1 MAKQTFTTGQVLTAA
16 QMTSLQQ
23 SAMLGGAANAKVA
36 SYVLVAADAGD
47 AITMSNASATTITV
61 NTGLF
66 AAGDIV
72 TIINLGAGVCT
83 ITAGTATVAT
93 SGSLA
98 LAQNQGGVLRFTSA
112 SAAIFFQ
119 FATPASGDIEG
130 VTAGTG
136 ISGGGTSGTVTV
148 TNSMATAIDAK
159 GDLVVG
165 TGADA
170 FARLPVGANTFTLVA
185 DSAEATGLKWAA
197 PAGGG
202 KLLQVIFAEYSTPT
216 TVASTSYTDSGLSAS
231 ITPSSATSKVLISTN
246 LAYGISR
253 SNTEI
258 GLGQNLVRTSTGI
271 FDADADKKGELIGVA
286 GAGLVILDGHTPL
299 PLSGV
304 GSLVVFYGNDEGLR
318 NRAGM
323 TIRTGAELERAA
335 ALYARE
341 PVPQMVLKS
350 NGTALPADRIAKLL
364 ESWGASRRNRTTAF
378 LNADISLETLGF
390 DPEKLQLASAR
401 SYIATE
407 LARALGIPAYFIDAE
422 TGSSMTYSN
431 AATTRQTLLDFSL
444 IPLMNSITER
454 LSMPDFVPS
463 TQRVE
468 YALDDYLRGSA
479 LERAQIYEILN
490 RVGALSAEE
499 IRIQE
504 EMIR

>member
-23 SAMLGGAANAKVA
+23 TAMLGGAANAKTA

-72 TIINLGAGVCT
+72 TIINLGAGVST
-83 ITAGTATVAT
+83 ITAGTATVST

-136 ISGGGTSGTVTV
+136 ISGGGTSGTVTI

-170 FARLPVGANTFTLVA
+170 FSRLGVGANNTVLTA

-202 KLLQVIFAEYSTPT
+202 KVLQVVSAT
-216 TVASTSYTDSGLSAS
+216 TSTSQSTTSTSFTDTNLTAS
-231 ITPSSATSKVLISTN
+231 ITPSSATSKVLVLTN
-246 LAYGISR
+246 QAMQFSR
-253 SNTEI
+253 SASKVEAGYRLMRDSTKIAGSPDANSPDDLALEVTGGSFVYLTNFYAYSLLDSPATTSSVTYKTQSALNTTANSAIITSQPLSLISSIILMEI
-258 GLGQNLVRTSTGI
+258 G
-271 FDADADKKGELIGVA
+271 A
-286 GAGLVILDGHTPL
+286 
-299 PLSGV
+299 
-304 GSLVVFYGNDEGLR
+304 
-318 NRAGM
+318 
-323 TIRTGAELERAA
+323 
-335 ALYARE
+335 
-341 PVPQMVLKS
+341 
-350 NGTALPADRIAKLL
+350 
-364 ESWGASRRNRTTAF
+364 
-378 LNADISLETLGF
+378 
-390 DPEKLQLASAR
+390 
-401 SYIATE
+401 
-407 LARALGIPAYFIDAE
+407 
-422 TGSSMTYSN
+422 
-431 AATTRQTLLDFSL
+431 
-444 IPLMNSITER
+444 
-454 LSMPDFVPS
+454 
-463 TQRVE
+463 
-468 YALDDYLRGSA
+468 
-479 LERAQIYEILN
+479 
-490 RVGALSAEE
+490 
-499 IRIQE
+499 
-504 EMIR
+504 